1 MVPLGG
7 KCQRRAINTQFH
19 AIDRLRCV
27 AKLCHIHLIFASMRL
42 IFNTG
47 SFSTCRPDLIAWQE
61 ECVRYS
67 WDIFTMGQQE
77 SEGKKDTHTHTR
89 RVCHIQSQIFCIIL
103 VRCQAPAVLLGLMR
117 KCYWTLRLN
126 SSSIFRPWLFTV
138 HNCFFQL
145 KPRPYKTT
153 LFSLEVADCSGHIPT
168 T

>member
-77 SEGKKDTHTHTR
+77 SESKKDTHTHTR

-117 KCYWTLRLN
+117 KMLLN
-126 SSSIFRPWLFTV
+126 FTSKQLIHFSAMIV
-138 HNCFFQL
+138 HKFIIASFNSNPVHI
-145 KPRPYKTT
+145 KPR
-153 LFSLEVADCSGHIPT
+153 CSP
-168 T
+168 